1 MSKVDSLF
9 DALQRLKNRGFFQIF
24 SATIINSIISFVHGM
39 FIVRILTKS
48 QYGLFSYA
56 QGIVNFGVL
65 FCSMGLNLG
74 ILQYCT
80 EERNLEQ
87 KYSFS
92 RFALLGGGVT
102 TAVTTGV
109 LLLYSKLDTSGLDGI
124 VQTLVA
130 FSILPVLYW
139 LKDWIIT
146 NLRWQL
152 KNREYAIVMNLH
164 SILNAVLVIF
174 GAYIGGIIAAI
185 TGIYVAYAISI
196 GVGFFFLKDC
206 GKEILF
212 APMIEKGVLKEFL
225 KYSVI
230 MCIVNAMIS
239 VLFSIDTYVIGNVL
253 HNAEEIASYRTASVI
268 PFALNMVPN
277 AVMTFMYPYV
287 SKHKHDKLWLKRE
300 LKKVYLINGLLN
312 MAIGVCLIII
322 ANPLIY
328 IVFGESYGETVRIFR
343 LLVLSYIISAGLRT
357 PSANILGMLKMTKS
371 AFLISSG
378 TVLLS
383 AFLSYNFVQK
393 FGIEGAAYGSCIT
406 FTVVGVVS
414 FILILWYLN
423 SEGTINK
430 ERE

>member
-1 MSKVDSLF
+1 M
-9 DALQRLKNRGFFQIF
+9 
-24 SATIINSIISFVHGM
+24 
-39 FIVRILTKS
+39 
-48 QYGLFSYA
+48 
-56 QGIVNFGVL
+56 
-65 FCSMGLNLG
+65 
-74 ILQYCT
+74 
-80 EERNLEQ
+80 
-87 KYSFS
+87 
-92 RFALLGGGVT
+92 
-102 TAVTTGV
+102 
-109 LLLYSKLDTSGLDGI
+109 
-124 VQTLVA
+124 
-130 FSILPVLYW
+130 
-139 LKDWIIT
+139 
-146 NLRWQL
+146 
-152 KNREYAIVMNLH
+152 
-164 SILNAVLVIF
+164 
-174 GAYIGGIIAAI
+174 
-185 TGIYVAYAISI
+185 
-196 GVGFFFLKDC
+196 
-206 GKEILF
+206 
-212 APMIEKGVLKEFL
+212 
-225 KYSVI
+225 
-230 MCIVNAMIS
+230 
-239 VLFSIDTYVIGNVL
+239 
-253 HNAEEIASYRTASVI
+253 I